1 MKIKKDLEGKTV
13 VIAGASAG
21 LGRAMVREFA
31 KCGANVGLIARGID
45 GLNAAKKEVEEIG
58 SRAYIVEADVSHA
71 DEVEQA
77 AKKIEA
83 HFGTIDI
90 WINNAMVSVF
100 GPFKKMDMKD
110 FEHVTDV
117 TYLGQV
123 YGTAAALKRMIPKN
137 KGTIILIGS
146 ALAYRGIPLQ
156 SAYCGSKH
164 AIHGFFE
171 SLRSELIHDKSNIQL
186 SMIQMPA
193 MNTTQFGWVK
203 SYLKNK
209 PKPMGRI
216 FEPEVAARAVV
227 EIAKKPKRELYVG
240 YPTVQTIWGNK
251 VLPGFLDHYLAK
263 IGYSGQ
269 QTDEPESPNRKNN
282 LWEPVPG
289 DHGARGTFAANSWNF
304 SPETWMATH
313 KRTTF
318 GFLASLA
325 IGLTAAVIMNRKCQC
340 KSHNDFSAPLCKH
353 KHAKKA

>member
-1 MKIKKDLEGKTV
+1 MKKDFRGKTV

-31 KCGANVGLIARGID
+31 KHGANVGMIARGID
-45 GLNAAKKEVEEIG
+45 GLKAANDEVEELG
-58 SRAYIVEADVSHA
+58 GHGYIAQADVSNA
-71 DEVEQA
+71 DEVENA
-77 AKKIEA
+77 AQKIED
-83 HFGTIDI
+83 HFGTIDV

-100 GPFKKMDMKD
+100 GPFKKMEMKD
-110 FEHVTDV
+110 FEHVTNV

-123 YGTAAALKRMIPKN
+123 YGTSAALKRMIPKD

-171 SLRSELIHDKSNIQL
+171 SLRSELIHDKSNIKL
-186 SMIQMPA
+186 SMVQMPA

-216 FEPEVAARAVV
+216 FEPEVAAKAVV
-227 EIAKKPKRELYVG
+227 RVARDHQRELYVG

-251 VLPGFLDHYLAK
+251 VLPGYLDNYLAK
-263 IGYSGQ
+263 TGFKGQ
-269 QTDEPESPNRKNN
+269 QTDERESPDRQNN
-282 LWEPVPG
+282 LWKPLPG
-289 DHGARGTFAANSWNF
+289 DHGARGTFAAESWNF

-313 KRTTF
+313 KKSTL
-318 GFLASLA
+318 GILAGLA
-325 IGLTAAVIMNRKCQC
+325 MGITAAIILKN
-340 KSHNDFSAPLCKH
+340 KS
-353 KHAKKA
+353 

>member
-1 MKIKKDLEGKTV
+1 MKKEFNGKTI
-13 VIAGASAG
+13 VITGASAG

-31 KCGANVGLIARGID
+31 KHGANVGLIARGID
-45 GLNAAKKEVEEIG
+45 GLKAANDEVEVLG
-58 SRAYIVEADVSHA
+58 GQSYIAQADVSNA
-71 DEVEQA
+71 NEVENA
-77 AKKIEA
+77 AQKIED
-83 HFGTIDI
+83 HFGAIDV

-100 GPFKKMDMKD
+100 GPFDKMDMND

-123 YGTAAALKRMIPKN
+123 YGTYAALKRMVPKN

-171 SLRSELIHDKSNIQL
+171 SLRSELIHDKSPIKL
-186 SMIQMPA
+186 SMVQMPA

-216 FEPEVAARAVV
+216 FEPEVAAKAVV
-227 EIAKKPKRELYVG
+227 RVVKEHQRELYVG

-251 VLPGFLDHYLAK
+251 VLPGYLDHYLAK
-263 IGYSGQ
+263 TGFKGQ
-269 QTDEPESPNRKNN
+269 QTDEPESSDRQNN

-289 DHGARGTFAANSWNF
+289 DHGARGTFAADSWSF

-313 KRTTF
+313 KKTTL
-318 GFLASLA
+318 GILAGLA
-325 IGLTAAVIMNRKCQC
+325 IGIGATVFLKRKYY
-340 KSHNDFSAPLCKH
+340 PG
-353 KHAKKA
+353 

>member
-1 MKIKKDLEGKTV
+1 MKKDFKGKTV

-31 KCGANVGLIARGID
+31 KHGANVGMIARGID
-45 GLNAAKKEVEEIG
+45 GLRAANDEVEALG
-58 SRAYIVEADVSHA
+58 GHGYIAQADVSNA
-71 DEVEQA
+71 DEVENA
-77 AKKIEA
+77 AQKIED

-100 GPFKKMDMKD
+100 APFKKMEMKD

-123 YGTAAALKRMIPKN
+123 YGTSAALKRMIPKD

-171 SLRSELIHDKSNIQL
+171 SLRSELIHDKSNIKL
-186 SMIQMPA
+186 SMVQMPA

-216 FEPEVAARAVV
+216 FEPEVAAKAVV
-227 EIAKKPKRELYVG
+227 QVVRDHQRELYVG

-251 VLPGFLDHYLAK
+251 VIPGYLDNYLAK
-263 IGYSGQ
+263 TGFQGQ
-269 QTDEPESPNRKNN
+269 QTDEPESEDRQNN
-282 LWEPVPG
+282 LWQPVPG
-289 DHGARGTFAANSWNF
+289 DHGARGSFEAESWNH

-313 KRTTF
+313 KKTTL
-318 GFLASLA
+318 GMIAGLAM
-325 IGLTAAVIMNRKCQC
+325 GVTAAVILKNK
-340 KSHNDFSAPLCKH
+340 N
-353 KHAKKA
+353 

>member
-1 MKIKKDLEGKTV
+1 MKKDFKDKTV

-21 LGRAMVREFA
+21 LGRAMCREFA
-31 KCGANVGLIARGID
+31 KHGANVGMISRGID
-45 GLNAAKKEVEEIG
+45 GLRAANDEVEALG
-58 SRAYIVEADVSHA
+58 GHGYIAQADVSNA
-71 DEVEQA
+71 DQVENA
-77 AKKIEA
+77 AQKIED
-83 HFGTIDI
+83 HFGTIDV

-100 GPFKKMDMKD
+100 GPFKKMEMKD

-123 YGTAAALKRMIPKN
+123 YGTSAALKRMIPKD

-171 SLRSELIHDKSNIQL
+171 SLRSELIHDKSNIKL
-186 SMIQMPA
+186 SMVQMPA
-193 MNTTQFGWVK
+193 MNTIQFGWVK

-216 FEPEVAARAVV
+216 FEPEVAAKAVV
-227 EIAKKPKRELYVG
+227 QVARDHQRELYVG

-251 VLPGFLDHYLAK
+251 VIPGYLDNYLAR
-263 IGYSGQ
+263 IGFQGQ
-269 QTDEPESPNRKNN
+269 QTDEPDSEDRQNN
-282 LWEPVPG
+282 LWQPVPG
-289 DHGARGTFAANSWNF
+289 DHGARGSFEAESWNY

-313 KRTTF
+313 KKTTL
-318 GFLASLA
+318 GMLAGLA
-325 IGLTAAVIMNRKCQC
+325 MGVTAAVILKNK
-340 KSHNDFSAPLCKH
+340 N
-353 KHAKKA
+353 

>member
-1 MKIKKDLEGKTV
+1 MKKDFKGKTV

-31 KCGANVGLIARGID
+31 KHGANVGMIARGID
-45 GLNAAKKEVEEIG
+45 GLRAADNEVKELG
-58 SRAYIVEADVSHA
+58 GHGYIAQADVA
-71 DEVEQA
+71 NTDEVENA
-77 AKKIEA
+77 AQKIED
-83 HFGTIDI
+83 HFGTIDV

-100 GPFKKMDMKD
+100 GPFKKMEMKD

-123 YGTAAALKRMIPKN
+123 YGTAAALKRMIPKD

-171 SLRSELIHDKSNIQL
+171 SLRSELIHDKSNIKL
-186 SMIQMPA
+186 SMVQMPA
-193 MNTTQFGWVK
+193 MNTTQFSWVK

-216 FEPEVAARAVV
+216 FEPEVAAKAVV
-227 EIAKKPKRELYVG
+227 QVAKCPQRELYVG
-240 YPTVQTIWGNK
+240 YPTVKTIWGNK
-251 VLPGFLDHYLAK
+251 ILPGYLDNYLART
-263 IGYSGQ
+263 GYQGQ
-269 QTDEPESPNRKNN
+269 QTDEPVSVDRQNN
-282 LWEPVPG
+282 LWKPVPG
-289 DHGARGTFAANSWNF
+289 DHGARGNFTDSSWDS

-313 KRTTF
+313 KKTTF
-318 GFLASLA
+318 GILTGLAM
-325 IGLTAAVIMNRKCQC
+325 GVTAAVILKNK
-340 KSHNDFSAPLCKH
+340 N
-353 KHAKKA
+353 